1 MNQKKENT
9 GNSFGKINIDQID
22 TFGKDNIPVK
32 TLEWEDDKDESD
44 I

>member
-1 MNQKKENT
+1 MNQKNEIT
-9 GNSFGKINIDQID
+9 GDSFGKDNNHQID

>member
-1 MNQKKENT
+1 MNQKREIN
-9 GNSFGKINIDQID
+9 GDSFGKVNNSQID
-22 TFGKDNIPVK
+22 TFGKDDIPVK